1 MVQSTLKNS
10 FAQGLRSTL
19 SRRLT
24 LAVFMGMVF
33 IEILMLV
40 PSYLSREK
48 DMVSELVSLGEA
60 LGKTAIALPLS
71 DIIDWHPRLAALVES
86 NHILGA
92 ALALNGKPLAI
103 AGDPPSI
110 MTKPGIR
117 RIGLGTL
124 GRIDLAIALRET
136 PDPPRL
142 LILRLDAGEIP
153 AAMQAYVGRMVGMI
167 VLIAAFVTLVTMTV
181 IGRLVL
187 LPLMDLRQVLGDLRP
202 NGTGG
207 GTAGGTAGET
217 GGDGPGKR
225 VNVPPRHLLRN
236 DELGDVFRAVE
247 DTRDRV
253 TASMAEVEA
262 LARFPGENPNP
273 VMRCRFDGT
282 LLYANDAAR
291 EQKGFL
297 DEAGLPNRIIT
308 DLVGSTAAGGTIRS
322 SEAAF
327 GQRIH
332 TIQAVPVPLGG
343 YVNIYASD
351 VTAQV
356 RAERELRSLNE
367 SLEDVI
373 RSRTKDLTSKEAR
386 LSSIIDTMVDGL
398 IVIDQTGRIETFN
411 LAAQE
416 IFGYTEA
423 EIIGQPVTILMTG
436 EDVANHPKHLTR
448 YLSLG
453 TSEIMNRSRQVDA
466 RRKDGSRF
474 PMSLAISEVGGTDE
488 RGQRLFTAVMR
499 DISDQIKREQEL
511 RGAIEL
517 AETANQAKTD
527 FLATMSHELRTP
539 LNGVI
544 GMAELL
550 LDTPLDRA
558 QTKYAKTITESALA
572 LLAIINDILDLSKIE
587 AGRLELER
595 LAFNPATLVDSV
607 RSLLDGKAREKGVN
621 VLQVL
626 PAAPL
631 PQVMGDEGRLRQV
644 LLNLAS
650 NGVKFTNTGS
660 VTLRLIRQD
669 ADRYRF
675 EVQDTGIGIAQ
686 TDHDRLF
693 QNFSQASP
701 STARRYGGSGLGLA
715 ICKRLVTLMGGE
727 MGFDSWPG
735 AGSLFWFELQ
745 LEEARSESRKEIA
758 ENLVDQPTTLDVL
771 VVEDNEIN
779 RQVAEGLLG
788 KLGHRVTCVFNGQE
802 AVTILD
808 QKIFDIVF
816 MDVQMPEMDGYE
828 ATRQIRLKSGPAARL
843 PIVAM
848 TANAT
853 KSDVEAAMLSGMDG
867 YLSKPVTRARLTE
880 ALAKHTN
887 RSQKEV
893 SDSP

>member
-1 MVQSTLKNS
+1 M
-10 FAQGLRSTL
+10 RSTL

-24 LAVFMGMVF
+24 LAVFLGIVF
-33 IEILMLV
+33 IEILLLI

-48 DMVSELVSLGEA
+48 DMISELVSRGEA
-60 LGKTAIALPLS
+60 LGKMTIALPLS
-71 DIIDWHPRLAALVES
+71 DIVDWRPRLVALVES
-86 NHILGA
+86 DDVLGA
-92 ALALNGKPLAI
+92 ALVLNGTPLAI

-110 MTKPGIR
+110 MAKPGIK
-117 RIGLGTL
+117 RIGLGQL
-124 GRIDLAIALRET
+124 SRIDLGMALRDT
-136 PDPPRL
+136 PNPPRL
-142 LILRLDAGEIP
+142 LVLRLNAGKIP
-153 AAMQAYVGRMVGMI
+153 EAMRKYVGRIAGMI
-167 VLIAAFVTLVTMTV
+167 IIIAAFVTLVTMV
-181 IGRLVL
+181 LIGRLVL
-187 LPLMDLRQVLGDLRP
+187 LPLLDLRQELGDLRP
-202 NGTGG
+202 GG
-207 GTAGGTAGET
+207 GPKR
-217 GGDGPGKR
+217 GPGR
-225 VNVPPRHLLRN
+225 SMPAPQQHLRRN
-236 DELGDVFRAVE
+236 DELGEVFRAVE

-253 TASMAEVEA
+253 MAALAEVEA

-282 LLYANDAAR
+282 LLYANGAAR
-291 EQKGFL
+291 EQNGFL
-297 DEAGLPNRIIT
+297 DDAGQPNRTIT
-308 DLVGSTAAGGTIRS
+308 DLVGSAAAGGTIRKT
-322 SEAAF
+322 EAAF
-327 GQRIH
+327 GQVILSVN
-332 TIQAVPVPLGG
+332 AVPVPLGG

-356 RAERELRSLNE
+356 RAERELRALNE

-386 LSSIIDTMVDGL
+386 LGSIIDTMVDGL

-423 EIIGQPVTILMTG
+423 EVLGQPVTILMTG
-436 EDVANHPKHLTR
+436 DDVSNHPKHVTR

-453 TSEIMNRSRQVDA
+453 TSTVMNQSRQVDG

-488 RGQRLFTAVMR
+488 RDQRLFTGVLR
-499 DISDQIKREQEL
+499 DISDQIKREQDL
-511 RGAIEL
+511 RGAMEI
-517 AETANQAKTD
+517 AETANRAKTD

-550 LDTPLDRA
+550 LDTALDRA
-558 QTKYAKTITESALA
+558 QTKYAKTITDSALA

-595 LAFNPATLVDSV
+595 QAFNPATLMESV
-607 RSLLDGKAREKGVN
+607 GSLLDGKAREKGVT
-621 VLQVL
+621 VLRFS
-626 PAAPL
+626 PDGPL

-644 LLNLAS
+644 LLNLGS

-660 VTLRLIRQD
+660 VTLRLIRK
-669 ADRYRF
+669 DRDHYRF
-675 EVQDTGIGIAQ
+675 EIQDTGIGIAQ
-686 TDHDRLF
+686 ADHDRLF
-693 QNFSQASP
+693 HKFSQASP

-715 ICKRLVTLMGGE
+715 ICKRLVTLMGGD

-735 AGSLFWFELQ
+735 AGSLFWFELR
-745 LEEARSESRKEIA
+745 LEEAHTESKEEIA
-758 ENLVDQPTTLDVL
+758 TDLVGQATTLDVL

-788 KLGHRVTCVFNGQE
+788 KLGHRVTCVVNGQE
-802 AVTILD
+802 AVDILD
-808 QKIFDIVF
+808 EKNFDIVL

-828 ATRQIRLKSGPAARL
+828 ATRQIRRKSGPVAQL

-853 KSDVEAAMLSGMDG
+853 SNDVEAAMLSGMDG
-867 YLSKPVTRARLTE
+867 YLSKPVTRARLSET
-880 ALAKHTN
+880 LAKHTS
-887 RSQKEV
+887 RSQKGAPG
-893 SDSP
+893 SP